1 MLTTYFHVTVDALT
15 CTHAACR
22 SEQLAIDM
30 QIARER
36 AAAVENLK
44 DQVERE
50 GERRCSQLEVNM
62 RLVLSSK

>member
-1 MLTTYFHVTVDALT
+1 MTVDALS

-30 QIARER
+30 HVARAWEE
-36 AAAVENLK
+36 AVENLK

>member
-1 MLTTYFHVTVDALT
+1 MDHIFSCDCRRADV
-15 CTHAACR
+15 HAACR

-36 AAAVENLK
+36 AAAVENLR
-44 DQVERE
+44 DQVQRE